1 MGLAGNDGVLVTAVM
16 PGSPAADANVQ
27 PGDVILQVNQV
38 AVSSVEGV
46 KAEVAKAKADK
57 PLLLL
62 LRRADGSTS
71 FAALSPNV
79 G

>member
-1 MGLAGNDGVLVTAVM
+1 MGLTGNDGVLVTSVM
-16 PGSPAADANVQ
+16 PGSPAADAGVQ
-27 PGDVILQVNQV
+27 AGDMVLQVNQSS
-38 AVSSVEGV
+38 VSSVEGV

-62 LRRADGSTS
+62 LRRADGSTR